1 MAQPGCE
8 TILMTPLAVIAQY
21 RGVSD
26 R

>member
-8 TILMTPLAVIAQY
+8 TILMTPLAVMAQY